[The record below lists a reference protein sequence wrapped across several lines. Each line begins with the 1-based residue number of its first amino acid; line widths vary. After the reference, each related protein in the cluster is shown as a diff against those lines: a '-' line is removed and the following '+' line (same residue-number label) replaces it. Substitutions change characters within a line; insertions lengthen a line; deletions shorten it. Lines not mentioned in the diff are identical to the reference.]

1 MLGSICITSTT
12 ERSHCQM
19 KIKNYLVIVEEVNR
33 LQFKVEASSEAE
45 AIDLV
50 EAGEAG
56 DPCYQKSMEF
66 NCLSVKELNPP

>member
-12 ERSHCQM
+12 ERSRCQM

-33 LQFKVEASSEAE
+33 LQFKVEAPSEAE

-56 DPCYQKSMEF
+56 DPIDQKAIEF
-66 NCLSVKELNPP
+66 NCLSIKDED

>member
-33 LQFKVEASSEAE
+33 LQFEVEASSEAA

-50 EAGEAG
+50 EVGEAG
-56 DPCYQKSMEF
+56 DPTDQRAMEF
-66 NCLSVKELNPP
+66 NCLSVKEYIK

>member
-1 MLGSICITSTT
+1 M

-19 KIKNYLVIVEEVNR
+19 KIKNYLVIIEEVNL
-33 LQFKVEASSEAE
+33 LQFKVEAPSEAE

-56 DPCYQKSMEF
+56 DPIDQKAIEF
-66 NCLSVKELNPP
+66 NCLSIKEHIK